1 MKSET
6 SKNLSR
12 IARGVMRHF
21 AQIGMHSLSEFSPAR
36 GLRVDIITLGMSD
49 EIWIV
54 ECKSGQ
60 SDFKSDK
67 KWQNYLDWCD
77 RYFYL
82 QHKKEIRGIGG
93 IFCDYLYEDW
103 QKNFKFIRELGIC
116 FIDISKTMIKRKIFS
131 DWSRKHKENQLIK
144 RGKYV
149 EFNLLYDRGTKFGLN
164 TGGNLDAI
172 FMSLPPK
179 AKWK

>member
-60 SDFKSDK
+60 RDFKSDK

-77 RYFYL
+77 RYFWAVD
-82 QHKKEIRGIGG
+82 G
-93 IFCDYLYEDW
+93 
-103 QKNFKFIRELGIC
+103 KFP
-116 FIDISKTMIKRKIFS
+116 IDILPSDTGVIIADAYDASILREAPLTRLSAARRKKI
-131 DWSRKHKENQLIK
+131 
-144 RGKYV
+144 
-149 EFNLLYDRGTKFGLN
+149 TKSI
-164 TGGNLDAI
+164 AI
-172 FMSLPPK
+172 FACNRLLTHTDPK
-179 AKWK
+179 M

>member
-77 RYFYL
+77 RYFWAV
-82 QHKKEIRGIGG
+82 EA
-93 IFCDYLYEDW
+93 
-103 QKNFKFIRELGIC
+103 NFP
-116 FIDISKTMIKRKIFS
+116 IDI
-131 DWSRKHKENQLIK
+131 
-144 RGKYV
+144 
-149 EFNLLYDRGTKFGLN
+149 
-164 TGGNLDAI
+164 
-172 FMSLPPK
+172 LPPDTGVIIADAYDASILREAPLK
-179 AKWK
+179 KLSVARRKKIIKSIAKSACNRLLTHTDPKI

>member
-36 GLRVDIITLGMSD
+36 GLRVDIITLGMAN

-54 ECKSGQ
+54 ECKSCQ

-77 RYFYL
+77 RYFWAV
-82 QHKKEIRGIGG
+82 
-93 IFCDYLYEDW
+93 DA
-103 QKNFKFIRELGIC
+103 NFP
-116 FIDISKTMIKRKIFS
+116 IDI
-131 DWSRKHKENQLIK
+131 
-144 RGKYV
+144 
-149 EFNLLYDRGTKFGLN
+149 
-164 TGGNLDAI
+164 
-172 FMSLPPK
+172 LPPETGVIIADAYDASILREAPLNK
-179 AKWK
+179 LSVARRKKIIKSIAKSACNRLLTHTDPKI

>member
-77 RYFYL
+77 RYFWAVD
-82 QHKKEIRGIGG
+82 R
-93 IFCDYLYEDW
+93 
-103 QKNFKFIRELGIC
+103 KFP
-116 FIDISKTMIKRKIFS
+116 IDILPFDTGVIIADAYDASILREAPLKKLSAARRKKITKS
-131 DWSRKHKENQLIK
+131 IAISACNR
-144 RGKYV
+144 
-149 EFNLLYDRGTKFGLN
+149 LLRHTD
-164 TGGNLDAI
+164 
-172 FMSLPPK
+172 PK
-179 AKWK
+179 M

>member
-1 MKSET
+1 MELET
-6 SKNLSR
+6 SKNFST

-21 AQIGMHSLSEFSPAR
+21 SQVGLSSLSEFSPAR

-77 RYFYL
+77 RYFWAVDANFPIGILPSDTGVIIADSYDASIL
-82 QHKKEIRGIGG
+82 RDSPLNKLSAARRKKIMNSVARSA
-93 IFCDYLYEDW
+93 CNRLLLHTDP
-103 QKNFKFIRELGIC
+103 
-116 FIDISKTMIKRKIFS
+116 KI
-131 DWSRKHKENQLIK
+131 
-144 RGKYV
+144 
-149 EFNLLYDRGTKFGLN
+149 
-164 TGGNLDAI
+164 
-172 FMSLPPK
+172 
-179 AKWK
+179 

>member
-1 MKSET
+1 MKLET

-36 GLRVDIITLGMSD
+36 GLRVGIITLGMSD

-77 RYFYL
+77 RYFWAV
-82 QHKKEIRGIGG
+82 
-93 IFCDYLYEDW
+93 DA
-103 QKNFKFIRELGIC
+103 NFP
-116 FIDISKTMIKRKIFS
+116 IDI
-131 DWSRKHKENQLIK
+131 
-144 RGKYV
+144 
-149 EFNLLYDRGTKFGLN
+149 
-164 TGGNLDAI
+164 
-172 FMSLPPK
+172 LPPDTGIIIADAYDASIFREAPLNK
-179 AKWK
+179 LPQARQKKIIKSIAASACNRLLNLTDPKI

>member
-1 MKSET
+1 MELET
-6 SKNLSR
+6 SKNFSR

-21 AQIGMHSLSEFSPAR
+21 AQIGLSSLSEFSPTR

-77 RYFYL
+77 RYFWAVDANFPIGILPSDTGVIIADSYDASIL
-82 QHKKEIRGIGG
+82 RDSPLNKLSAARRKKIMNSVARSA
-93 IFCDYLYEDW
+93 CNRLLLHTDP
-103 QKNFKFIRELGIC
+103 
-116 FIDISKTMIKRKIFS
+116 KI
-131 DWSRKHKENQLIK
+131 
-144 RGKYV
+144 
-149 EFNLLYDRGTKFGLN
+149 
-164 TGGNLDAI
+164 
-172 FMSLPPK
+172 
-179 AKWK
+179 